1 MGIWDKFYEHAKS
14 FFADD
19 GEGGTQPRSRCHYD
33 LLEVSREAT
42 EEEIKRSFKRLALRW
57 HPDKNPERAEECTAY
72 FVLIQQA
79 YEVLIDPQERAFYDR
94 HRENIIYQRQT
105 EDGLIVDE
113 RRDTGI
119 NLEPFMS
126 TSCFCGSAFGRF
138 ASSSNSGATDGEED
152 KFFAVYRDLFHK
164 LAAEEYAYIE
174 DPEERNFPVFG
185 KATSDYDTVAAP
197 FYAFWLDFSTQRS
210 FAWLD
215 KWDLRQA
222 PDRPTARVMEKE
234 NRKMREQGRKQRS
247 EQVRKVVEFVRK
259 NDARVQLA
267 KERQRERNARI
278 HQIVEEQRLQTIR
291 RNLEKMPTFE
301 RDEEAHQRH
310 LAHLEDIEQALDAE
324 FGTIDAAELSGQHSG
339 EEGEADDENAGKFRC
354 IVCEKNFN
362 SKNVLVNHQRSKKHR
377 QMVEL
382 LRVHMR
388 EEDQQLLLVDDE
400 AAEKNGGEGG
410 RKQQEEQETDDNE
423 GSGGGGQ
430 QQQRRRGKRQRKRRA
445 AKRAEDKTE
454 AQEEGAEEK
463 SKEETTRDDED
474 EGMVEGAER
483 TAEEKEESG
492 EKENKLKG
500 GVAAAT
506 ATTKKGEENKA
517 TRQKKGAG
525 NGEQEQ
531 QSQPKG
537 PMACECTTCGAE
549 FESKTKLHAHLR
561 DSGHATLRT
570 MATKKP
576 AESTADAGRRRRKKK
591 EAN

>member
-19 GEGGTQPRSRCHYD
+19 GEGAAQPRSRCHYD

-94 HRENIIYQRQT
+94 H
-105 EDGLIVDE
+105 LDE

-119 NLEPFMS
+119 NLEPYMS

-138 ASSSNSGATDGEED
+138 ASSSNKGATDDEED
-152 KFFAVYRDLFHK
+152 KFFTVYRDLFHK

-324 FGTIDAAELSGQHSG
+324 FGTIDAAELPGQQSG
-339 EEGEADDENAGKFRC
+339 EEGEADDENAAKFRC

-410 RKQQEEQETDDNE
+410 RKQQEQQETDDDE

-445 AKRAEDKTE
+445 AKRAEDKAE
-454 AQEEGAEEK
+454 EQEEGTEGK
-463 SKEETTRDDED
+463 TKEATTRDDEEE
-474 EGMVEGAER
+474 EGMVA
-483 TAEEKEESG
+483 AEEKEESG
-492 EKENKLKG
+492 EKENKQKG
-500 GVAAAT
+500 IAAAT
-506 ATTKKGEENKA
+506 TTTKKGKRTDEENKA
-517 TRQKKGAG
+517 MRQKKGAG

-537 PMACECTTCGAE
+537 PVACECTTCGAE

-570 MATKKP
+570 IVTKKP
-576 AESTADAGRRRRKKK
+576 AESTADAVRRRRKKK
-591 EAN
+591 EHTCIAFYYCLYVFELP